1 MHARATGTGIILG
14 TPPPVSVMD
23 ANTSADAEEFFQDAK
38 TMTVSEVAIALE
50 HYTNE
55 RRTRDPSYQPNLLVS
70 KTRASLDLVST
81 FLRFYD
87 SMPLRFY
94 VSVSCPSARHR
105 PIVAVEGAERA
116 KNCSTPPVS
125 RFHR

>member
-1 MHARATGTGIILG
+1 
-14 TPPPVSVMD
+14 MD

-70 KTRASLDLVST
+70 KTRAFIDLVSSSLPLPLSPSLPLSVSAS
-81 FLRFYD
+81 LR
-87 SMPLRFY
+87 LC
-94 VSVSCPSARHR
+94 VSVRLSPADGGDQGSAACECRQSWWR
-105 PIVAVEGAERA
+105 R
-116 KNCSTPPVS
+116 
-125 RFHR
+125 